1 MTPDLQLRTLLVLDA
16 DGRSVSTREPGAY
29 RAPAFGLIRG
39 YDACAWAVRAD
50 VPDDVADELDRL
62 AREEPPVADL
72 EQPPIHA
79 DRYLAL
85 IDGRV
90 DAGPAYTFP
99 DAIPE
104 PDGAVLVTDPGPLE
118 HYFKDMIDEID
129 GRSPV
134 LAVLDDGRAVSTCH
148 CARRSDEAAEA
159 GLYTLE
165 AYRGR
170 GFGPRVTAAWALA
183 IRASGR
189 TPLYST
195 SWTNEA
201 SRTVARKLGLSAY
214 ASDWSIAD

>member
-1 MTPDLQLRTLLVLDA
+1 VTPDLQLRTLLVLDA

-50 VPDDVADELDRL
+50 VPGDVA
-62 AREEPPVADL
+62 ADL

-90 DAGPAYTFP
+90 EGGPAYTFP
-99 DAIPE
+99 DAIPV
-104 PDGAVLVTDPGPLE
+104 PDGVVLVTDPGPLE

-134 LAVLDDGRAVSTCH
+134 LAVLEDGRAVSTCH

-159 GLYTLE
+159 GLYTLG